1 MNRKMKGI
9 TPIISIIILL
19 LITIAM
25 AATAYSYLSGYLFG
39 QIGGSFSIPT
49 GGAFC
54 SGGTIT
60 VIVRNDAQDSN
71 LTASELTIVE
81 IDGATVDTA
90 GFVELAPGQSG
101 KLIDDDDSG
110 AGYSSGNHQIVLGTS
125 SNVIRQTV
133 YCP

>member
-1 MNRKMKGI
+1 MSRKMKGI

-19 LITIAM
+19 LITIAL

-39 QIGGSFSIPT
+39 QIGGSFSIPN

-60 VIVRNDAQDSN
+60 VIVRNDAVDGN
-71 LTASELTIVE
+71 LTNSDLNILTIDGNDVSVSAST
-81 IDGATVDTA
+81 ID
-90 GFVELAPGQSG
+90 LAPKKSG
-101 KLIDDDDSG
+101 RLLNVNPYG
-110 AGYSSGNHQIVLGTS
+110 TGNHEIVIGTT